1 MLISLAG
8 GLVPL
13 NLLEVLPL
21 FLPDDHLEKNKIE
34 NEENSFSRQP
44 PCKKTKTK
52 KDKISSPNEHLA
64 LLGLVPYGTLLAL
77 SVLELQCELVK
88 GTGNNLHW
96 RV

>member
-1 MLISLAG
+1 MKTPS
-8 GLVPL
+8 
-13 NLLEVLPL
+13 
-21 FLPDDHLEKNKIE
+21 PDNHFAKNKA
-34 NEENSFSRQP
+34 
-44 PCKKTKTK
+44 K